1 MQENIIVQI
10 GANITQFQNA
20 LNSASGDLQKFG
32 NGMTSFGTSMA
43 KGFGAATVA
52 VGGAIAL
59 TVNKFAEFDTSMRK
73 AGAIAG
79 ASASELDAMKASA
92 IDLGAK
98 TSKGAQEIAVAFS
111 ELAAK
116 GFDANQVMAA
126 MPGII
131 SASEASGE
139 DLALTADT
147 VSSAL
152 NIWALEAGEAGR
164 VADVLAMSANVSAA
178 GIDDLGY
185 VLKYAGG
192 PAAALGISL
201 EEVAAAAGIM
211 TKQHWSVAEKFAA

>member
-79 ASASELDAMKASA
+79 ASAKELDAMKESA

-98 TSKGAQEIAVAFS
+98 TSKGAQEVAVA
-111 ELAAK
+111 K
-116 GFDANQVMAA
+116 HTWPVM
-126 MPGII
+126 
-131 SASEASGE
+131 
-139 DLALTADT
+139 
-147 VSSAL
+147 
-152 NIWALEAGEAGR
+152 
-164 VADVLAMSANVSAA
+164 
-178 GIDDLGY
+178 
-185 VLKYAGG
+185 
-192 PAAALGISL
+192 
-201 EEVAAAAGIM
+201 
-211 TKQHWSVAEKFAA
+211 